1 MEALILC
8 SWKAEA
14 RNICGAMK
22 GLLCIVDLDIKIIVI
37 LLLTYLLLFQ
47 ISTSKLHKRI
57 DQ

>member
-37 LLLTYLLLFQ
+37 LL
-47 ISTSKLHKRI
+47 
-57 DQ
+57 